1 MRAVSSMATRHVL
14 AELGDAAVDA
24 GHPRMEIESLGGV
37 DAAKRV
43 AAGERFDLVFL
54 AMGALQKLA
63 ADGHVVA
70 GSVTPLMLSQVA
82 VAVPADSHGTAGTS
96 GTSDS
101 DAPAEHSGG
110 LAFAD
115 AAGMRAALQSA
126 GRIGYSTG
134 PSGVA
139 LVKMIGDWGL
149 GDELGERLIQAKPG
163 IPVARSLAEGDV
175 DLGFQQLSELVGQP
189 GIRILGVLPP
199 DCAID
204 TVFGGA
210 VASTSSDADGARG
223 VLGFLASDAAAPIVA
238 AHSFA
243 PAHP

>member
-1 MRAVSSMATRHVL
+1 MATRHVL
-14 AELGDAAVDA
+14 ADLDAAAVAA
-24 GHPRMEIESLGGV
+24 GLPHTEIESVGGV
-37 DAAKRV
+37 DAANRV

-82 VAVPADSHGTAGTS
+82 VAVPVGSPGATGPS
-96 GTSDS
+96 GPAEA
-101 DAPAEHSGG
+101 DAPAEYSGG

-115 AAGMRAALQSA
+115 AAGMRAALQQA
-126 GRIGYSTG
+126 ARIGYSTG
-134 PSGVA
+134 PSGTA
-139 LVKMIGDWGL
+139 LVAMVEQWGL
-149 GDELGERLIQAKPG
+149 TAELGNRFVQAPAG
-163 IPVARSLAEGDV
+163 VPVARLVAQGEV

-204 TVFGGA
+204 TVFAGA
-210 VASTSSDADGARG
+210 VAATTTDPAGARA
-223 VLGFLASDAAAPIVA
+223 VLTHFASDAASAVVR

-243 PAHP
+243 RPAA

>member
-14 AELGDAAVDA
+14 ADLNDAAVAA

-43 AAGERFDLVFL
+43 ADGERFDLVFL

-70 GSVTPLMLSQVA
+70 DSVTPLMLSQVA
-82 VAVPADSHGTAGTS
+82 VAVPAGVSGTS

-115 AAGMRAALQSA
+115 AAGMRAALQGA
-126 GRIGYSTG
+126 TRIGYSTG

-139 LVKMIGDWGL
+139 LVRMIDEWGL

-163 IPVARSLAEGDV
+163 VPVARSLAEGEV

-210 VASTSSDADGARG
+210 VAATSSDADGARG